1 MPKLRS
7 TYDGRLIY
15 KTSDKERTAF
25 LRYDSNGTNGCV
37 CVFVSSTVFGQF
49 FVPEVCPRR
58 PLRPRLRDVRSSR
71 LEPSAVWRHHV
82 AIADRLQT
90 TAQHTALQSLVRSLA
105 VWLLFL
111 TRMTVAE
118 FYFLLLSAL
127 EVFWLHGTIIIFVFN
142 NNNNNP
148 GDLYYLGN
156 N

>member
-37 CVFVSSTVFGQF
+37 CVCFFNSFRPVFCSWSLSTQATATAPSRCPQLAFGT
-49 FVPEVCPRR
+49 VC
-58 PLRPRLRDVRSSR
+58 RLTSSR
-71 LEPSAVWRHHV
+71 HHRWSSSNNGSTHCSSV
-82 AIADRLQT
+82 T
-90 TAQHTALQSLVRSLA
+90 RSISGS
-105 VWLLFL
+105 L

-142 NNNNNP
+142 NNNNP